1 MDFSAGFHFPICPVD
16 VLPTLFRMITASWL
30 APVMLKVSPDSPSRM
45 VYSSLALSPK
55 SASVAE
61 IRPTSAPA
69 TANSD
74 TENSQEPTKG
84 KRFRRRDGKRD
95 RDIDNFACSYIISI
109 WFSKS
114 FKLKDLAFHV
124 ISIKSFSIWF
134 WLDWHPVFILSV
146 LCKGFSNTN
155 HDNIVKRPPV
165 KIKIIL
171 HDIIALTVFFKEYNS
186 KTN

>member
-74 TENSQEPTKG
+74 TENSQEPKKG
-84 KRFRRRDGKRD
+84 KRFRRQDGKRD
-95 RDIDNFACSYIISI
+95 RDRTS
-109 WFSKS
+109 
-114 FKLKDLAFHV
+114 
-124 ISIKSFSIWF
+124 
-134 WLDWHPVFILSV
+134 
-146 LCKGFSNTN
+146 
-155 HDNIVKRPPV
+155 
-165 KIKIIL
+165 IIL
-171 HDIIALTVFFKEYNS
+171 HAHTSYQFDFQKALN
-186 KTN
+186 